1 MISRVCQCP
10 QEIWTVF
17 PNFLVIVMDSVF
29 LSPWPF
35 FGAKVHRSCCC
46 EDTQSVMTFLMITVR
61 IPAMYE
67 IILAVIS
74 SSILSFILGCLTGEW
89 IINKV
94 SSHNTRTKLR
104 VNSEA
109 VNPSA
114 SVTGYAA
121 QDSYL
126 RQKLP
131 KWGIWDW
138 ANVFPRHTV
147 GLKLIIVSSLV
158 LVILTLS
165 AILFVDSQK

>member
-1 MISRVCQCP
+1 
-10 QEIWTVF
+10 
-17 PNFLVIVMDSVF
+17 
-29 LSPWPF
+29 
-35 FGAKVHRSCCC
+35 
-46 EDTQSVMTFLMITVR
+46 MTFLMITVR

-131 KWGIWDW
+131 K
-138 ANVFPRHTV
+138 
-147 GLKLIIVSSLV
+147 
-158 LVILTLS
+158 
-165 AILFVDSQK
+165 